1 MDTLDAKGDT
11 RGDIMGTR
19 QDSPGTLKTWLLAMR
34 PKTLTAAVVPVVV
47 GTSLAFAVHGTV
59 QLGLS
64 LLALLSALLI
74 QIGTNFINDSF
85 DFKKGADTAERIG
98 PKRVTQSGLLSA
110 NQVLLGGVFCFLVA
124 IGLAIPLV
132 YSGGWPILAIG
143 VFSLI
148 AGYAYTGGPY
158 PLAYK
163 GLGDLFVLVFFG
175 WVAISG
181 VYYLNTGV
189 FELNALIAGS
199 QIGLLATVLIA
210 INNLRDN
217 MTDRKAN
224 KKTLAV
230 RWGVK
235 FAKIEIALLCLLPF
249 LGAFFWF
256 EQGLR
261 WAAFLPLL
269 VFPLA
274 LGLVEKV
281 RSTEP
286 SAVYNRFLAQGALL
300 HLGFGAF
307 LSLGFI
313 LK

>member
-1 MDTLDAKGDT
+1 MSMSFTAWFFA
-11 RGDIMGTR
+11 I
-19 QDSPGTLKTWLLAMR
+19 R
-34 PKTLTAAVVPVVV
+34 PKTLTAGAIPILV
-47 GTSLAFAVHGTV
+47 GTALAFGVHGTI

-64 LLALLSALLI
+64 VLALFSSLLI
-74 QIGTNFINDSF
+74 QIGTNFINDSL
-85 DFKKGADTAERIG
+85 DFKKGADTAERLG
-98 PKRVTQSGLLSA
+98 PKRATQSGHLRA
-110 NQVLLGGVFCFLVA
+110 NQVLAGGIFCFLLA
-124 IGLAIPLV
+124 TALAIPLV

-143 VFSLI
+143 MSSLI

-158 PLAYK
+158 PLAYR

-199 QIGLLATVLIA
+199 QIGLLATVMIA

-217 MTDRKAN
+217 ATDCKAN

-235 FAKIEIALLCLLPF
+235 FVKIEIALLCLVPF

-256 EQGLR
+256 QQGFR

-274 LGLVEKV
+274 LSLVEKV

-286 SAVYNRFLAQGALL
+286 QARHEESGEAIYNRFLAQGALL
-300 HLGFGAF
+300 HLGFGTF

>member
-1 MDTLDAKGDT
+1 VKNKNIKNRSQVTT
-11 RGDIMGTR
+11 S
-19 QDSPGTLKTWLLAMR
+19 QDPPGILSAWFLAIR

-47 GTSLAFAVHGTV
+47 GTALAFGVHGSV

-64 LLALLSALLI
+64 FLALISALLI
-74 QIGTNFINDSF
+74 QIGTNFINDSL

-98 PKRVTQSGLLSA
+98 PERATQSGRLRA
-110 NQVLLGGVFCFLVA
+110 NQVLGGGLLCFF
-124 IGLAIPLV
+124 LAAALALPLV
-132 YSGGWPILAIG
+132 YSGGWPIFAIG
-143 VFSLI
+143 VFSLV
-148 AGYAYTGGPY
+148 AGYAYTGGPF
-158 PLAYK
+158 PLAYR
-163 GLGDLFVLVFFG
+163 GFGDLFVLVFFG

-224 KKTLAV
+224 KRTLAV

-235 FAKIEIALLCLLPF
+235 FAKIEITMLCLAPF

-256 EQGLR
+256 QQGLR

-274 LGLVEKV
+274 LALVEKV
-281 RSTEP
+281 RATEP
-286 SAVYNRFLAQGALL
+286 SAIYNRFLAQGALL

>member
-1 MDTLDAKGDT
+1 MPNTISKSLDP
-11 RGDIMGTR
+11 
-19 QDSPGTLKTWLLAMR
+19 PGIFKIWFLAVR

-47 GTSLAFAVHGTV
+47 GTALAFGAHGSI

-64 LLALLSALLI
+64 FLALISAVLI
-74 QIGTNFINDSF
+74 QIGTNFINDSI

-98 PKRVTQSGLLSA
+98 PTRATQSGRLKAS
-110 NQVLLGGVFCFLVA
+110 QVLMGGLLCFLFAA
-124 IGLAIPLV
+124 ILALPLV
-132 YSGGWPILAIG
+132 YSGGWPIFAIG
-143 VFSLI
+143 VCSLI
-148 AGYAYTGGPY
+148 AGYAYTGGPF

-181 VYYLNTGV
+181 VYYLNTGL
-189 FELNALIAGS
+189 FELNALVAGS

-210 INNLRDN
+210 INNLRDHQ
-217 MTDRKAN
+217 TDRKAN
-224 KKTLAV
+224 KRTLAV
-230 RWGVK
+230 RWGVT
-235 FAKIEIALLCLLPF
+235 FARVEIALLCLVPF
-249 LGAFFWF
+249 LGAIFWF
-256 EQGLR
+256 QQGLR

-274 LGLVEKV
+274 LALVEKV

-286 SAVYNRFLAQGALL
+286 SAAYNRFLAQGALL